1 MKAAY
6 ITAQQGGPEVIEYG
20 DVEQPQVGAGE
31 ILLQVHAVG
40 ISPQELEWVPTW
52 KTADGQ
58 ERAKPIIMGHEISGS
73 VVALGEG
80 VTAFHVGDDVYGL
93 SSFWRNGAQAE
104 YTIVKPAEIAMK
116 PRRCSHIEAATL
128 PLSALTAWQAFF
140 EQGSLKRGQKVLI
153 QGAAGGVGNYA
164 VQIAHWV
171 GAQVIAVASARQHE
185 FLRELGAD
193 QLIDYTTM
201 RFEDVVNDVDFV
213 LDTIGDDTQKRS
225 FKVLKKGGILVG
237 IAGEQENRI
246 FEWAKQY
253 ERDAKWFIVR
263 PNHEQLARIAEFVDE
278 GHMKPVVN
286 SVYPLAETRQAY
298 EHSLSGHMRG
308 KVVIQVVE

>member
-6 ITAQQGGPEVIEYG
+6 ITAQHGGPEVIEYG
-20 DVEQPQVGAGE
+20 DVEQPHVGTGE
-31 ILLQVHAVG
+31 ILLKVHAIG
-40 ISPQELEWVPTW
+40 ISPQELEWAPTW
-52 KTADGQ
+52 QTADGQ
-58 ERAKPIIMGHEISGS
+58 ERAKPIILGHEISGA
-73 VVALGEG
+73 VVELGAG

-93 SSFWRNGAQAE
+93 SSFLRNGAQAE
-104 YTIVKPAEIAMK
+104 YTIVTPAEIALK
-116 PRRCSHIEAATL
+116 PRRSSHIEAATL

-171 GAQVIAVASARQHE
+171 GAQVIAVASARQHA

-193 QLIDYTTM
+193 QLIDYTTVQ
-201 RFEDVVNDVDFV
+201 FEDVVHDVDFV
-213 LDTIGDDTQKRS
+213 LDTIGGDTQQRS
-225 FKVLKKGGILVG
+225 FTVLKKGGTLVG
-237 IAGEQENRI
+237 VASEQEYRI
-246 FEWAKQY
+246 FEWAQHY

-263 PNHEQLARIAEFVDE
+263 PDTEQLARIAELVDE
-278 GHMKPVVN
+278 GHLKPIVN

>member
-31 ILLQVHAVG
+31 ILLKVHAVG
-40 ISPQELEWVPTW
+40 ISPQELEWDPTW

-73 VVALGEG
+73 VVELGG
-80 VTAFHVGDDVYGL
+80 VTEFNVGDEVYGL
-93 SSFWRNGAQAE
+93 SSFMRNGAQAE
-104 YTIVKPAEIAMK
+104 FTIVEPTEIALK
-116 PRRCSHIEAATL
+116 PRRSSHIEAATL

-201 RFEDVVNDVDFV
+201 HFEDVVNDVDFV
-213 LDTIGDDTQKRS
+213 LDTIGGETQKRS
-225 FKVLKKGGILVG
+225 FKVLKKGGTLVG
-237 IAGEQENRI
+237 IASEQENRI

-253 ERDAKWFIVR
+253 ERDAKWFIVS
-263 PNHEQLARIAEFVDE
+263 PNNEQLARIAELVDG
-278 GHMKPVVN
+278 GHMKPIVN